1 MEEEI
6 GRAKSSALTLRAMAD
21 DKDRR
26 TNDAETRLA
35 LMSEKLAG
43 AELRANE
50 SMSQKEQEWEAR
62 IDEATSKALQEVGAM
77 LVPFIFE

>member
-1 MEEEI
+1 
-6 GRAKSSALTLRAMAD
+6 MAD

-35 LMSEKLAG
+35 LISEKLAG
-43 AELRANE
+43 VELRANE
-50 SMSQKEQEWEAR
+50 SMIQKEQEWEAR

-77 LVPFIFE
+77 LAPFMREWPSRVVNCILVKSSRH